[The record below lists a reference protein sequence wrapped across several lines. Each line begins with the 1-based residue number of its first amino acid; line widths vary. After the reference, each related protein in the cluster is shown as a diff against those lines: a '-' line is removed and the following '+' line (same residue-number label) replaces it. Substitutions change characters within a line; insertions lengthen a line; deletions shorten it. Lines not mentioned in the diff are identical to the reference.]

1 MGVRERLGPRGW
13 WAWNGPI
20 RVVGSSLTPVLTQGL
35 APALLLRQ
43 HWQVVLIRVVC
54 FMMALLS
61 RVIYTTVLL
70 ILSLGVFQTVSFW
83 IMKLNVFV
91 PRDVPLV
98 CRDTNVGKAH

>member
-20 RVVGSSLTPVLTQGL
+20 RVVGTSLTPVLTQGL
-35 APALLLRQ
+35 APA
-43 HWQVVLIRVVC
+43 
-54 FMMALLS
+54 
-61 RVIYTTVLL
+61 VIYTTVLL

-83 IMKLNVFV
+83 IMKLHVFV